1 MSGYVYAT
9 VCQSRTCRV
18 CRWILFME
26 DSIAVTVITLPQ
38 RSCEC
43 LWLCL
48 AVWGCAHGTL
58 FEENINYCHLYN
70 YIICKNLLRNSIKIF
85 FPVFYHPLWF
95 FKNERHFLSEILQHY
110 RASSDFSD
118 FWLFFYSNKHA
129 YRVNGLDM
137 NLKSFKIMILIFIL
151 ALLSYNSVTI

>member
-118 FWLFFYSNKHA
+118 FWLFF
-129 YRVNGLDM
+129 
-137 NLKSFKIMILIFIL
+137 ILTSML
-151 ALLSYNSVTI
+151 TE